1 MAEYHRTII
10 RIVKIDRGY
19 IEFVIDSWNPHL
31 HVRRTTSTLPWRFR
45 QHLLIGDRFF
55 ADVNLDAQSEQEI
68 KFKRIE
74 AIPS

>member
-10 RIVKIDRGY
+10 RITKIDRGM
-19 IEFVIDSWNPHL
+19 IEFVIPGWNPHMP
-31 HVRRTTSTLPWRFR
+31 VRRPTSTLPWRFR
-45 QHLLIGDRFF
+45 QSLLIGDRFF
-55 ADVNLDAQSEQEI
+55 ADVNLDAESDKDI

>member
-19 IEFVIDSWNPHL
+19 IEFVIPGWNPHL
-31 HVRRTTSTLPWRFR
+31 SVRRPTSTLPWRFR
-45 QHLLIGDRFF
+45 QRVLIGDRFF
-55 ADVNLDAQSEQEI
+55 ADVNLDAQSEADI